1 MLHGQLP
8 GCPGVD
14 GTGCSSQLV
23 FYPPK
28 DKKVGHHGVGRYK
41 CLGGYDS
48 SEGYT
53 TCRFK
58 CTDGPCPAVR
68 PPWQFKSA
76 AAIRKELAA
85 AEAAMKERWR
95 LGRLEAKEPRQEAG
109 PPTLVD

>member
-58 CTDGPCPAVR
+58 CTDGPAR
-68 PPWQFKSA
+68 PSA
-76 AAIRKELAA
+76 RRGSSSRPLRFARSWL
-85 AEAAMKERWR
+85 RPR
-95 LGRLEAKEPRQEAG
+95 LR
-109 PPTLVD
+109 